1 MKFCKDRMI
10 ARLTEEGRADAITD
24 EILAIMDNLDGQE
37 VNTTCWRRTVYD
49 EPVYW
54 VWGKDEHGQYVN
66 ENDCE

>member
-24 EILAIMDNLDGQE
+24 ENLAIMDNLDGQE

-54 VWGKDEHGQYVN
+54 VWGKDGHGQYVN

>member
-24 EILAIMDNLDGQE
+24 EDLAIMENLDGQE

-54 VWGKDEHGQYVN
+54 VVGKDGQGQYVN

>member
-37 VNTTCWRRTVYD
+37 VNITCWRRTVYD

-54 VWGKDEHGQYVN
+54 VWVKDGHGQYVN

>member
-10 ARLTEEGRADAITD
+10 ERLTEEGRADAITD
-24 EILAIMDNLDGQE
+24 EDLAIMDNLDGQE

-54 VWGKDEHGQYVN
+54 VWGKDGHGQYVN

>member
-37 VNTTCWRRTVYD
+37 VTACWPRTVYN

-54 VWGKDEHGQYVN
+54 VVGKDGYGQYVN